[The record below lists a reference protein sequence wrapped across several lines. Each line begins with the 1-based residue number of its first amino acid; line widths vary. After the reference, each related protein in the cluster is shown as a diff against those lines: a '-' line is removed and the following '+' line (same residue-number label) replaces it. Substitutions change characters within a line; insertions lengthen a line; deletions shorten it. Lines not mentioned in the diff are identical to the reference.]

1 MSLPLEQVEPLT
13 IQFDHLMRTSSMRR
27 SNAGGD
33 DEWKQTIML
42 LSTPDGKALID
53 FLKEKRDDGLYD
65 HLIETN
71 ISSSEESNILV
82 TTIAD
87 FKDAL
92 ELLQPFLLR
101 CLTHKTIEAFLNVT
115 CLPYAISFPFLSSP
129 LGFLFVATF
138 SICSRE
144 ASWNTYHSCK
154 ISYSFVSLL

>member
-1 MSLPLEQVEPLT
+1 MEFSFVSFNMSLPLDQVEPLT
-13 IQFDHLMRTSSMRR
+13 VQFDRLMRTASMRR
-27 SNAGGD
+27 NNSASGRD
-33 DEWKQTIML
+33 DEWKQIILL

-71 ISSSEESNILV
+71 ISSSEESNLLV

-101 CLTHKTIEAFLNVT
+101 CATHKTLEAFLNVRS
-115 CLPYAISFPFLSSP
+115 LFEFFSPFSFF
-129 LGFLFVATF
+129 
-138 SICSRE
+138 R
-144 ASWNTYHSCK
+144 
-154 ISYSFVSLL
+154 